1 MQTIITRKK
10 SLVSALREREK
21 LIPLREMEKLRG
33 EVLGFLSS
41 KTYMLHTNESSI
53 RTQHK

>member
-21 LIPLREMEKLRG
+21 LIPLREREKLRG

-41 KTYMLHTNESSI
+41 
-53 RTQHK
+53 